1 MSSQTKDSPTIGAEG
16 LRGRLLRNDR
26 LEYWFALPAILSLL
40 ALVIVPML
48 WSLGVSFTNLNLT
61 IPNQTIQIIGVENYA
76 ELLTSGRFWNSVW
89 NTAYYVGLGVGIQ
102 FTLGFAVALFMANYT
117 RGTLNQVLFTI
128 LLLPMM
134 MAPIVAGYMWRLI
147 LQESFG
153 PLNYILASVGLPAPQ
168 WISSPAWALNSLLL
182 ADVWQWTPF
191 MILILYTGR
200 LAISEDLYE
209 AAKMDG
215 AGRWFT
221 FRHVTLPQMKG
232 VVAVALLLR
241 SMDAFKFFDKMFVI
255 TGGGPGTAS
264 ELGTYYNYILGFD
277 QFAMGKATAMSWL
290 LLLFAVVLAN
300 LFLYV
305 LEQGEGGDRVV

>member
-1 MSSQTKDSPTIGAEG
+1 MSSETQGNASTGS
-16 LRGRLLRNDR
+16 LSVRGRLVRNEY
-26 LEYWFALPAILSLL
+26 LEYWFAIPAILALL

-48 WSLGVSFTNLNLT
+48 WSLYVSFTNLNLT
-61 IPNQTIQIIGVENYA
+61 IPGQAVRIIGIENYA
-76 ELLTSGRFWNSVW
+76 ALLGSGRFWNSVW
-89 NTAYYVGLGVGIQ
+89 NTAYYVGLGVAIQ
-102 FTLGFAVALFMANYT
+102 FGLGLGVALFMANYT
-117 RGTLNQVLFTI
+117 RGMLNQVLFTL

-147 LQESFG
+147 FQESFG
-153 PLNYILASVGLPAPQ
+153 PLNYLLGILGLPTPQ
-168 WISSPAWALNSLLL
+168 WVSSPTWALNSVLI
-182 ADVWQWTPF
+182 ADIWQWTPF

-209 AAKMDG
+209 AARMDG

-232 VVAVALLLR
+232 VIAVALLLR
-241 SMDAFKFFDKMFVI
+241 AMDAFKFFDKMFVI
-255 TGGGPGTAS
+255 TVGGPGTAS
-264 ELGTYYNYILGFD
+264 ELGAYYNYILGFD
-277 QFAMGKATAMSWL
+277 QFAMGMATAMSWL

-305 LEQGEGGDRVV
+305 LERGEGGDQVI